1 MEEIFYL
8 NTSTMIVMNKW
19 RMESASAKTITSS
32 VAKIISLH
40 RDPRPQ
46 GSWLM
51 ENITNALTIQTTP
64 NQIKNGG
71 N

>member
-1 MEEIFYL
+1 
-8 NTSTMIVMNKW
+8 MIGMSKW
-19 RMESASAKTITSS
+19 RMESASAKTRTSS
-32 VAKIISLH
+32 VAEIISLH
-40 RDPRPQ
+40 RDPRPK
-46 GSWLM
+46 GSRLM